1 MFNQMLIMRFMNNI
15 IKKNMV
21 FKIVVKY
28 FKQSYKQSKVAFY
41 CELCEAVLVG
51 GASATLTLTVLDPA
65 TKVFIPL
72 YFVGSIMGVISTT
85 IRKAA
90 FATILTSWFTIMNAI
105 ALVKLF
111 L

>member
-1 MFNQMLIMRFMNNI
+1 M
-15 IKKNMV
+15 
-21 FKIVVKY
+21 IVNTVINY
-28 FKQSYKQSKVAFY
+28 FKESYKQSKVAFY
-41 CELCEAVLVG
+41 CELCEALLVG

>member
-1 MFNQMLIMRFMNNI
+1 MI
-15 IKKNMV
+15 
-21 FKIVVKY
+21 FKIVLNY

-65 TKVFIPL
+65 TKVFVPM
-72 YFVGSIMGVISTT
+72 YFVGSMMGVISTT

-111 L
+111 LI

>member
-1 MFNQMLIMRFMNNI
+1 
-15 IKKNMV
+15 MV

-28 FKQSYKQSKVAFY
+28 FKQSYKQSKIAFY

>member
-1 MFNQMLIMRFMNNI
+1 M
-15 IKKNMV
+15 
-21 FKIVVKY
+21 IVNTVINY
-28 FKQSYKQSKVAFY
+28 FKESYKQSKVAFY

-51 GASATLTLTVLDPA
+51 GASATLTFTILDPA
-65 TKVFIPL
+65 TKVFVPM
-72 YFVGSIMGVISTT
+72 YFVGSMMGVISTT

-111 L
+111 LI

>member
-1 MFNQMLIMRFMNNI
+1 M
-15 IKKNMV
+15 
-21 FKIVVKY
+21 IVNTVINY
-28 FKQSYKQSKVAFY
+28 FKESYKQSKVAFY

-51 GASATLTLTVLDPA
+51 GASATLTFTVLDPA
-65 TKVFIPL
+65 TKVFIPM
-72 YFVGSIMGVISTT
+72 YFVGSMMGIISTT

-90 FATILTSWFTIMNAI
+90 FATILTSWFPIMNAI

>member
-1 MFNQMLIMRFMNNI
+1 M
-15 IKKNMV
+15 
-21 FKIVVKY
+21 IVNTVINY
-28 FKQSYKQSKVAFY
+28 FKESYKQSKVAFY

-51 GASATLTLTVLDPA
+51 GASATLTFTVLDPA
-65 TKVFIPL
+65 TKVFVPM
-72 YFVGSIMGVISTT
+72 YFVGSMLGVISTT

-111 L
+111 LI

>member
-1 MFNQMLIMRFMNNI
+1 MFNKCVITRFMNNI
-15 IKKNMV
+15 IGENMI
-21 FKIVVKY
+21 FKIVMNY

-65 TKVFIPL
+65 TKIFIPM

>member
-1 MFNQMLIMRFMNNI
+1 MI
-15 IKKNMV
+15 IK
-21 FKIVVKY
+21 IVTKY

-65 TKVFIPL
+65 TKVFVPM
-72 YFVGSIMGVISTT
+72 YFVGSMMGVISTT

-90 FATILTSWFTIMNAI
+90 FATILTSWFTIMNGI

-111 L
+111 LI

>member
-1 MFNQMLIMRFMNNI
+1 MIVKTI
-15 IKKNMV
+15 IT
-21 FKIVVKY
+21 Y

-41 CELCEAVLVG
+41 CELCEAILVG
-51 GASATLTLTVLDPA
+51 GASATLTFTVLDPA
-65 TKVFIPL
+65 TKVFVPM
-72 YFVGSIMGVISTT
+72 YFVGSLMGVISTT

-90 FATILTSWFTIMNAI
+90 FATILTGWFTIMNAI

>member
-1 MFNQMLIMRFMNNI
+1 MKQTITDILFYYPSLGLYHVI
-15 IKKNMV
+15 
-21 FKIVVKY
+21 KY
-28 FKQSYKQSKVAFY
+28 FRESYEKSKLAFY
-41 CELCEAVLVG
+41 CEFFELFLVG
-51 GASATLTLTVLDPA
+51 GASAILTFTVLDPA
-65 TKVFIPL
+65 TKIFIPM
-72 YFVGSIMGVISTT
+72 YFMGSTLGVISTT

>member
-1 MFNQMLIMRFMNNI
+1 M
-15 IKKNMV
+15 
-21 FKIVVKY
+21 IVNTVINY

-51 GASATLTLTVLDPA
+51 GASATLTFTVLDPA
-65 TKVFIPL
+65 TKVFVPM
-72 YFVGSIMGVISTT
+72 YFVGSVLGIISTT

-111 L
+111 LI

>member
-1 MFNQMLIMRFMNNI
+1 MVLNTV
-15 IKKNMV
+15 KN
-21 FKIVVKY
+21 Y
-28 FKQSYKQSKVAFY
+28 FKESYKQSKVAFY

-51 GASATLTLTVLDPA
+51 GASATLTFTVLDPA
-65 TKVFIPL
+65 TKVFIPM
-72 YFVGSIMGVISTT
+72 YFVGSMMGVISTT

-111 L
+111 LI

>member
-1 MFNQMLIMRFMNNI
+1 
-15 IKKNMV
+15 MV
-21 FKIVVKY
+21 FKIVKNY

-41 CELCEAVLVG
+41 CELCEAILVG
-51 GASATLTLTVLDPA
+51 GASAILTFTVLDPA
-65 TKVFIPL
+65 TKVFVPM
-72 YFVGSIMGVISTT
+72 YFVGSLMGVISTT

-90 FATILTSWFTIMNAI
+90 FATILTGWFTIMNAI

>member
-1 MFNQMLIMRFMNNI
+1 
-15 IKKNMV
+15 MV

-28 FKQSYKQSKVAFY
+28 FKQSYKQSKIAFY

-65 TKVFIPL
+65 TKVFVPM
-72 YFVGSIMGVISTT
+72 YFVGSMMGVISTT

-90 FATILTSWFTIMNAI
+90 FATILTTWFTIMNAI

-111 L
+111 LI

>member
-1 MFNQMLIMRFMNNI
+1 M
-15 IKKNMV
+15 
-21 FKIVVKY
+21 IVNTVINY

-51 GASATLTLTVLDPA
+51 GASATLTFTVLDPA
-65 TKVFIPL
+65 TKVFIPM
-72 YFVGSIMGVISTT
+72 YFVGSMLGVISTT

-90 FATILTSWFTIMNAI
+90 FATILTSWFKIMNGI

-111 L
+111 LI

>member
-1 MFNQMLIMRFMNNI
+1 MILNTVIN
-15 IKKNMV
+15 
-21 FKIVVKY
+21 Y
-28 FKQSYKQSKVAFY
+28 FKESYKQSKVAFY

-65 TKVFIPL
+65 TKVFVPM
-72 YFVGSIMGVISTT
+72 YFVGSMMGVISTT

-111 L
+111 LI

>member
-1 MFNQMLIMRFMNNI
+1 MI
-15 IKKNMV
+15 
-21 FKIVVKY
+21 FKIVVTY
-28 FKQSYKQSKVAFY
+28 FKQSYNQSKVAFY

>member
-1 MFNQMLIMRFMNNI
+1 MI
-15 IKKNMV
+15 IK
-21 FKIVVKY
+21 IVTNY

-65 TKVFIPL
+65 TKVFIPMF
-72 YFVGSIMGVISTT
+72 FVGSIMGVISTT

>member
-1 MFNQMLIMRFMNNI
+1 M
-15 IKKNMV
+15 
-21 FKIVVKY
+21 IVNTVINY
-28 FKQSYKQSKVAFY
+28 FKESYKQSKVAFY

-65 TKVFIPL
+65 TKVFIPMF
-72 YFVGSIMGVISTT
+72 FVGSIMGVISTT

>member
-1 MFNQMLIMRFMNNI
+1 M
-15 IKKNMV
+15 
-21 FKIVVKY
+21 IVNTVINY
-28 FKQSYKQSKVAFY
+28 FKESYKQSKVAFY

-65 TKVFIPL
+65 TKVFVPM
-72 YFVGSIMGVISTT
+72 YFVGSMMGIISTT

-111 L
+111 LI

>member
-1 MFNQMLIMRFMNNI
+1 M
-15 IKKNMV
+15 
-21 FKIVVKY
+21 IVNTVINY
-28 FKQSYKQSKVAFY
+28 FKESYKQSKVAFY

-51 GASATLTLTVLDPA
+51 GASATLTFTVLDPA
-65 TKVFIPL
+65 TEVFVPM
-72 YFVGSIMGVISTT
+72 YFVGSMMGVISTT

-111 L
+111 LI

>member
-1 MFNQMLIMRFMNNI
+1 M
-15 IKKNMV
+15 
-21 FKIVVKY
+21 IVNTVINY
-28 FKQSYKQSKVAFY
+28 FKESYKQSKVAFY

-65 TKVFIPL
+65 TKVFIPM
-72 YFVGSIMGVISTT
+72 YFVGSMLGVISTT

-90 FATILTSWFTIMNAI
+90 FATILTSWFTIMNGI

-111 L
+111 LI

>member
-1 MFNQMLIMRFMNNI
+1 MI
-15 IKKNMV
+15 
-21 FKIVVKY
+21 FKIVKNY

-65 TKVFIPL
+65 TKVFIPM

-90 FATILTSWFTIMNAI
+90 FATILTGWFTIMNAI

>member
-1 MFNQMLIMRFMNNI
+1 MI
-15 IKKNMV
+15 
-21 FKIVVKY
+21 FKIVLQY

-51 GASATLTLTVLDPA
+51 GASATLTFTVLDPA
-65 TKVFIPL
+65 TKIFVPM
-72 YFVGSIMGVISTT
+72 YFVGSMMGVISTT

-90 FATILTSWFTIMNAI
+90 FATILTSWFTIMNGI

-111 L
+111 LI

>member
-1 MFNQMLIMRFMNNI
+1 M
-15 IKKNMV
+15 
-21 FKIVVKY
+21 IVNTVINY
-28 FKQSYKQSKVAFY
+28 FKESYKQSKVAFY

-51 GASATLTLTVLDPA
+51 GASATLPFTVLDPA
-65 TKVFIPL
+65 TKVFVPM
-72 YFVGSIMGVISTT
+72 YFVGSVLGIISTT

-111 L
+111 LI

>member
-1 MFNQMLIMRFMNNI
+1 M
-15 IKKNMV
+15 
-21 FKIVVKY
+21 IVNTVINY
-28 FKQSYKQSKVAFY
+28 FKESYKQSKVAFY

-65 TKVFIPL
+65 TKVFVPM
-72 YFVGSIMGVISTT
+72 YFVGSMMGVISTT

-111 L
+111 II

>member
-1 MFNQMLIMRFMNNI
+1 MI
-15 IKKNMV
+15 IK
-21 FKIVVKY
+21 IVTNY

-65 TKVFIPL
+65 TKVFVPM
-72 YFVGSIMGVISTT
+72 YFVGSMMGVISTT

>member
-1 MFNQMLIMRFMNNI
+1 M
-15 IKKNMV
+15 
-21 FKIVVKY
+21 IVNTVINY
-28 FKQSYKQSKVAFY
+28 FKESYKQSKVAFY

-65 TKVFIPL
+65 TRVFIPM